1 MDSYLIP
8 SLRLIVSSQIGA
20 TSLLQRKLKISYQ
33 HAGRIMD
40 QLERLKVVDVY
51 NGEFSRKVLIKNML
65 KSEMLILRIYIW
77 RMFKEN

>member
-20 TSLLQRKLKISYQ
+20 TSLLQRKLKITYQ

-40 QLERLKVVDVY
+40 QLEKYKVVGAY
-51 NGEFSRKVLIKNML
+51 NGRLARKVLVKNKL
-65 KSEMLILRIYIW
+65 IYKMLI
-77 RMFKEN
+77 